1 MKPSCFQPSGESER
15 VRVDLS
21 VTGVL
26 GGLVACTAWWI
37 ANPQMASP
45 ASSIVIHAMT
55 FRRFARLEA
64 SKVFSAR
71 FFCAMWLKSLERE
84 LL

>member
-1 MKPSCFQPSGESER
+1 
-15 VRVDLS
+15 
-21 VTGVL
+21 
-26 GGLVACTAWWI
+26 
-37 ANPQMASP
+37 MASP

-55 FRRFARLEA
+55 FRRFARPEA
-64 SKVFSAR
+64 SEVFSAR